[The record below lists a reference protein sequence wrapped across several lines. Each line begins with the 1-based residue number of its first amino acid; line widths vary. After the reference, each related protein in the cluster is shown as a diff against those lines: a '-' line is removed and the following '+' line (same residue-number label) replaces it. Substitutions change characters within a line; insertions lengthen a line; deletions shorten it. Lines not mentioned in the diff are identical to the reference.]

1 MRQILLLITFS
12 SSLLGQTDLRTFI
25 LNNST
30 EVKSISI
37 YDTSF
42 SDLEHLGQAVK
53 DFSVIMLGEMW
64 HGDGATFEAKS
75 RIIRFL
81 HEKHNFN
88 VLAFESDFYSLT
100 KGFEKLKGR
109 GVAFDS
115 LIQNNVFSYWS
126 QSAQCKP
133 LFDYIRLDSSFRLC
147 GIDNQLKGEFCKTDL
162 KSDLSA
168 YINNSNLNFLKTE
181 YYKKQFWNDFD
192 TSLSVFTEFSWK
204 NKVRYRKE
212 ALKRLI
218 LAIDTIT
225 YQLSAK
231 NSVTDFPYQTLLNY
245 RSLCDMFVNLNDFN
259 KASNIRDEQMSKNLE
274 WLVRIKYPSEKVI
287 VWLAS
292 SHMVKDNQASYLK
305 PSQQISMGHYYS
317 RNKANPKAYVLGFTS
332 DTGKGYA
339 IGNMTYKIPKTKAHS
354 IEKIFKTFGKEFLF
368 VSLIDY
374 KLKFDNEYL
383 FSKIDGGNNIKATWS
398 RSVDGVFYIDKM
410 TPATKR

>member
-1 MRQILLLITFS
+1 
-12 SSLLGQTDLRTFI
+12 
-25 LNNST
+25 
-30 EVKSISI
+30 
-37 YDTSF
+37 
-42 SDLEHLGQAVK
+42 
-53 DFSVIMLGEMW
+53 
-64 HGDGATFEAKS
+64 
-75 RIIRFL
+75 
-81 HEKHNFN
+81 
-88 VLAFESDFYSLT
+88 LT

-181 YYKKQFWNDFD
+181 YYKKQFGMISTPVCLFSQN
-192 TSLSVFTEFSWK
+192 SLGKT
-204 NKVRYRKE
+204 RYGIGKKP
-212 ALKRLI
+212 LKRLI

-383 FSKIDGGNNIKATWS
+383 FSKIDGGNNIKGDVE